1 VHPYQL
7 SYFNAL
13 VGGIEGAERK
23 GLEVTGLKE
32 VLNRAALDDLI
43 GLMPADANV
52 DPGFFI
58 EEMCFYQA
66 TGWVPAGW
74 RFETQL
80 SKPDG
85 SDDIALG
92 CEGQQ
97 SFTTVVL
104 DHRAVES
111 DFVFV
116 LNREAQWRS
125 TESALDGFGGP
136 AMYEISL
143 EGVPLMKVFRTR

>member
-1 VHPYQL
+1 MPAATDRRDLIVALTIVAFIAPAAFGTARVHPYQL

-66 TGWVPAGW
+66 TGWVPC
-74 RFETQL
+74 RVEIRD
-80 SKPDG
+80 P
-85 SDDIALG
+85 
-92 CEGQQ
+92 
-97 SFTTVVL
+97 
-104 DHRAVES
+104 AVETRM
-111 DFVFV
+111 D
-116 LNREAQWRS
+116 R
-125 TESALDGFGGP
+125 T
-136 AMYEISL
+136 ISRWAAR
-143 EGVPLMKVFRTR
+143 VCRASRR